1 MLILHANDVE
11 RNQLY
16 NPDCWSWLR
25 SCYNYPMPTNIVF
38 MGSPE
43 FALPALQTLAE
54 NYTITGVVTQPDQPA
69 GRGRVLTPPPVKTL
83 AEQLHLPVIQ
93 PRRLREPELAQL
105 QAWQPDLIVV
115 AAFGQILRTNVLDLP
130 PRGCIN
136 VHASL
141 LPRWRGAAPI
151 QAAILHGEAE
161 TGVTIMK
168 MDPGIDTGPTLSHR
182 ALPIEPDDTAG
193 TLSSKLAHLGAGL
206 LVETLSAYL
215 RGDLLPQPQDDS
227 LATYAPM
234 LKKEDGLLDFNE
246 PAEKLSW
253 KVRAYHPWPG
263 AFFEW
268 AGGSI
273 KVHRAHIEQ
282 GNVGI
287 GQLVRWGKLPAVGTI
302 SGLLVLDEVQP
313 AGKKSMP
320 GQVFLNGIRDW
331 GT

>member
-1 MLILHANDVE
+1 MSAN
-11 RNQLY
+11 
-16 NPDCWSWLR
+16 
-25 SCYNYPMPTNIVF
+25 IIF

-43 FALPALQTLAE
+43 FALLTLQTLAE
-54 NYTITGVVTQPDQPA
+54 HYPVAGVVTQPDQPA
-69 GRGRVLTPPPVKTL
+69 GRGRVLTPPPVKIL

-93 PRRLREPELAQL
+93 PRRLRHPEVLDQL
-105 QAWQPDLIVV
+105 RAWQPDLIVV
-115 AAFGQILRTNVLDLP
+115 AAFGQILRTSVLDLP

-151 QAAILHGEAE
+151 QAAILHGESE

-168 MDPGIDTGPTLSHR
+168 MDPGIDTGPTLSYR
-182 ALPIEPDDTAG
+182 VLPIEPDDTGG
-193 TLSSKLAHLGAGL
+193 TLSPKLAHLGAAL
-206 LVETLSAYL
+206 LVETLPAYL
-215 RGDLLPQPQDDS
+215 RGELLPQPQDDS

-234 LKKEDGLLDFNE
+234 LKKEDGMLDFNE
-246 PAEKLSW
+246 LAEKLSW

-268 AGGSI
+268 AGGSL
-273 KVHRAHIEQ
+273 KVHRAHAEP

-287 GQLVRWGKLPAVGTI
+287 GQLVKRGKLPAVGTS

-320 GQVFLNGIRDW
+320 GQIFLNGIRGW
-331 GT
+331 GM